1 MRNARQIISL
11 YTAARDQRN
20 IVERKIRFLRS
31 VAIWQTAIRF
41 FSAQS
46 FSAPAVEKKSAAIH
60 HFSDTRFEFCCFS
73 VSA

>member
-1 MRNARQIISL
+1 MRNAKQIISF
-11 YTAARDQRN
+11 YTVARDRRN

-46 FSAPAVEKKSAAIH
+46 FSAPAVEKIPLRFIISATH
-60 HFSDTRFEFCCFS
+60 VSNFVVS
-73 VSA
+73 VF